1 MPRYEP
7 EPLSS
12 DDQVRELAALLAKG
26 LLRWSR
32 SQKPVTPDASPSVET
47 VENSL
52 ELSRQSWLS
61 VHSG

>member
-1 MPRYEP
+1 MTTHD
-7 EPLSS
+7 PLSP
-12 DDQVRELAALLAKG
+12 DEQVRELATLLARG

-32 SQKPVTPDASPSVET
+32 AEKPVPSEVSPPVET

-52 ELSRQSWLS
+52 ELSAESWLS

>member
-7 EPLSS
+7 EPLSP
-12 DDQVRELAALLAKG
+12 DDQIRELATLLAKG
-26 LLRWSR
+26 LIRWSR
-32 SQKPVTPDASPSVET
+32 AQKPVQSDTSPPVET

>member
-7 EPLSS
+7 EPLSP
-12 DDQVRELAALLAKG
+12 DDQIRELATLLAKG
-26 LLRWSR
+26 LLRWSQAQQPLP
-32 SQKPVTPDASPSVET
+32 SDTSPPVET
-47 VENSL
+47 IEKSL